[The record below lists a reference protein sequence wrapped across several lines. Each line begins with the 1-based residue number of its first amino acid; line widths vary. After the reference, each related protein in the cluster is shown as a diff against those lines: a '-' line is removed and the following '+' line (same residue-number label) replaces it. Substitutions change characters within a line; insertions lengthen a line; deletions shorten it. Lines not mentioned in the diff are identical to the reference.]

1 MFSQF
6 LGHFLL
12 NEGYVEAETLSEVMK
27 YQDQIHLKLGAL
39 ALKLKMLTSS
49 QVDEI
54 HHAQAR
60 EDKRFGEIA
69 IEKKYLDTDQLDEL
83 LLTQKSEHLRLV
95 QALIEKDVFSVEEAD
110 EILEKYKIKNQLS
123 DEAMEIMKRDD
134 VDGMIDIFLD
144 FDETFDQETCRNYYA
159 LLIRNMIRFVDRNI
173 WFEEMQKTCNYKS
186 PYLITQVLEG
196 RDRIMTGI
204 AGDAGTLLQFAAQFA
219 DEPLE
224 EMDDMMEDAVGE
236 FLNLHNGIFT
246 VNMSDQGREM
256 ELEPQVCLT
265 NAVLNGSVEY
275 YVVPVYF
282 PYGKVD
288 FIMGP
293 V

>member
-12 NEGYVEAETLSEVMK
+12 EEGYVDTATLNEVLK
-27 YQDQIHLKLGAL
+27 YQDKIRLKLGVL
-39 ALKLKMLTSS
+39 AIDLKLLTPE
-49 QVDEI
+49 QVSDI
-54 HHAQAR
+54 HNTQAR
-60 EDKRFGEIA
+60 QDKRFGEIA
-69 IEKKYLDTDQLDEL
+69 IEKRYMNPDQLDDL
-83 LLTQKSEHLRLV
+83 LFTQKSEHLRLI
-95 QALIEKDVFSVEEAD
+95 QALIDKNVFTLEEAD
-110 EILEKYKIKNQLS
+110 AILDKYKVKNQLT
-123 DEAMEIMKRDD
+123 DEAMDIMKRDD

-173 WFEEMQKTCNYKS
+173 WFEEMQKTKEYEA

-219 DEPLE
+219 NEPLE

-256 ELEPQVCLT
+256 ELEPQIFLS
-265 NAVLNGSVEY
+265 NAKLNGNVEHY
-275 YVVPVYF
+275 IVPVYF

>member
-12 NEGYVEAETLSEVMK
+12 DEGYVNAETLKDVLK
-27 YQDQIHLKLGAL
+27 YQDRIRMKLGVL
-39 ALKLKMLTSS
+39 AIDMKLLTPE
-49 QVDEI
+49 QVDDI
-54 HHAQAR
+54 YHTQSR
-60 EDKRFGEIA
+60 QDKRFGEIA
-69 IEKKYLDTDQLDEL
+69 IEKKYLNPMQLDEL
-83 LLTQKSEHLRLV
+83 LFAQKSEHLRLI
-95 QALIEKDVFSVEEAD
+95 QALVDKNLFSLEEAE
-110 EILEKYKIKNQLS
+110 EILDKYKVKNQLT

-173 WFEEMQKTCNYKS
+173 WFEEMQKTQNYKA

-219 DEPLE
+219 KEDLE

-256 ELEPQVCLT
+256 DLEPQVFLT
-265 NAVLNGSVEY
+265 NAKLDGNVEY
-275 YVVPVYF
+275 YIVPVYF
-282 PYGKVD
+282 PYGKID

>member
-12 NEGYVEAETLSEVMK
+12 EEGYVDTATLNEVLK
-27 YQDQIHLKLGAL
+27 YQDKIRLKLGVL
-39 ALKLKMLTSS
+39 AIDLKMLTPE
-49 QVDEI
+49 QVSDI
-54 HHAQAR
+54 HNTQAR
-60 EDKRFGEIA
+60 QDKRFGEIA
-69 IEKKYLDTDQLDEL
+69 IEKRYMDTDQLDEL
-83 LLTQKSEHLRLV
+83 LFTQKSEHLRLI
-95 QALIEKDVFSVEEAD
+95 QALIDKNVFTLEEAD
-110 EILEKYKIKNQLS
+110 VILDKYKVKNQLT
-123 DEAMEIMKRDD
+123 DEAMDIMKRDD

-173 WFEEMQKTCNYKS
+173 WFEEMQKTKDYEA

-219 DEPLE
+219 NEPLE

-256 ELEPQVCLT
+256 ELEPQIFLS
-265 NAVLNGSVEY
+265 NAKLNSNVEHY
-275 YVVPVYF
+275 IVPVYF

>member
-1 MFSQF
+1 VFSQF

-12 NEGYVEAETLSEVMK
+12 EEGYVDTATLNEVLK
-27 YQDQIHLKLGAL
+27 YQDKIRLKLGVL
-39 ALKLKMLTSS
+39 AIDLKLLTPE
-49 QVDEI
+49 QVSDI
-54 HHAQAR
+54 HNTQAR
-60 EDKRFGEIA
+60 QDKRFGEIA
-69 IEKKYLDTDQLDEL
+69 IEKRYMNPDQLDDL
-83 LLTQKSEHLRLV
+83 LFTQKSEHLRLI
-95 QALIEKDVFSVEEAD
+95 QALIDKNIFTLEEAD
-110 EILEKYKIKNQLS
+110 AILDKYKVKNQLT
-123 DEAMEIMKRDD
+123 DEAMDIMKRDD

-173 WFEEMQKTCNYKS
+173 WFEEMQKTKEYEA

-219 DEPLE
+219 NEPLE

-256 ELEPQVCLT
+256 ELEPQIFLS
-265 NAVLNGSVEY
+265 NAKLNGNVEHY
-275 YVVPVYF
+275 IVPVYF

>member
-12 NEGYVEAETLSEVMK
+12 SEGILDAETLNEVMK
-27 YQDQIHLKLGAL
+27 YQDTIR
-39 ALKLKMLTSS
+39 LKMGVLAIEMKYLSVE
-49 QVDEI
+49 QVEEI
-54 HHAQAR
+54 HNAQAR
-60 EDKRFGEIA
+60 QDKRFGEIA
-69 IEKKYLDTDQLDEL
+69 IEKRYLDTDQLDEL
-83 LLTQKSEHLRLV
+83 LSMQKSEHLRLI
-95 QALIEKDVFSVEEAD
+95 QALVDKEVFTTKEAE
-110 EILEKYKIKNQLS
+110 EILEKYKVKNQLT

-144 FDETFDQETCRNYYA
+144 FDEAFDQEACRDYYA

-173 WFEEMQKTCNYKS
+173 WFEEMQKTKDYRAS
-186 PYLITQVLEG
+186 YLITQVIEG

-204 AGDAGTLLQFAAQFA
+204 AGDVTTLLQFAAQFA
-219 DEPLE
+219 DEDLE

-256 ELEPQVCLT
+256 ELEPQVFLS
-265 NAVLNGSVEY
+265 NAVLDGNIEY
-275 YVVPVYF
+275 YIVPVYF
-282 PYGKVD
+282 SYGKID